1 MDSHRLRCFVAVF
14 EKRSVSAAAEVVH
27 MTQPPLSMLIKKL
40 EEDLGVTLF
49 TRKANRLHP
58 TPTAELFYLRAREL
72 LSSMATIAR
81 ELKESEAGARGSIR
95 IGCSTAASLFLLP
108 DVMKIFA
115 DQKLK
120 ITMHVQEGETAYLV
134 QRLRE
139 GNLDLAICRSQ
150 IQSADVDSI
159 SLMDEPLYVALPP
172 GHKLEKK
179 KHVQLS
185 DLREE
190 NFILHSSPLG
200 SGISDSLIT
209 ACEKAGFIPQV
220 VYRGVETLPMLLLAA
235 KGIGVAFAPASF
247 AKLPL
252 NNLPK
257 LVPLKKPEIRTSLN
271 LITKK
276 HSNLPTTVMRVV
288 DLLLKN
294 IVSVDAHRN

>member
-1 MDSHRLRCFVAVF
+1 MRCFVAVF

-40 EEDLGVTLF
+40 EEELGVTLF

-72 LSSMATIAR
+72 LSSMSTIAR
-81 ELKESEAGARGSIR
+81 ELKESEAGTRGTIR
-95 IGCSTAASLFLLP
+95 IGCSTAASLFLIP
-108 DVMKIFA
+108 DVMKLFTE
-115 DQKLK
+115 QGLK
-120 ITMHVQEGETAYLV
+120 ITMHVQEGETAYLI

-150 IQSADVDSI
+150 IQSADIDSV
-159 SLMDEPLYVALPP
+159 SLMDEPLYVALPL
-172 GHKLEKK
+172 GHKLERK

-200 SGISDSLIT
+200 SGISDSLMT
-209 ACEKAGFIPQV
+209 ACEKAGFMPQV
-220 VYRGVETLPMLLLAA
+220 VYRGVETMPMLLLAA

-252 NNLPK
+252 TNLPK
-257 LVPLKKPEIRTSLN
+257 LVPLKNPEIRTSLN

-276 HSNLPTTVMRVV
+276 NSELQNTTVLFVEA
-288 DLLLKN
+288 LLKN
-294 IVSVDAHRN
+294 MRSYKSYI